1 MESLLWALDLMAV
14 VYLSVWALKQEKLD
28 AETRK
33 KKASDN
39 A

>member
-1 MESLLWALDLMAV
+1 MESLLWALDLLAV
-14 VYLSVWALKQEKLD
+14 VYLSLWALRQEKQD
-28 AETRK
+28 SDTKK